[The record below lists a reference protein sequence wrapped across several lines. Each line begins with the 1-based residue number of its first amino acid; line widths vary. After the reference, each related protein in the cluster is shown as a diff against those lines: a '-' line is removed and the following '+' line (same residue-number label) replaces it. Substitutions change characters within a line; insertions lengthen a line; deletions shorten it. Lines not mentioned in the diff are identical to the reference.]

1 MSNWMIDQDI
11 LDNLNVSG
19 HEVPEDILKWLKD
32 VSLDA
37 KEKGVDY
44 RNKLAGQISEE
55 YEIKQKN
62 EEFEN
67 WLGNCATT
75 GNVYQS
81 WREMVVLNQNV
92 PIMLQ
97 NLWVNYQKKYEF
109 NPLHTHSGFVS
120 FVIFMSI
127 PYDLQD
133 EEDRYKHA
141 NNRTAS
147 KFAFYSPDHKHP
159 GGIYTASLNVDKS
172 YVGKMIMFKSTQTH
186 GVNPF
191 YTSDDYRITISG
203 NLVFKVTN

>member
-1 MSNWMIDQDI
+1 MTDQDN
-11 LDNLNVSG
+11 LNKLNVSG
-19 HEVPEDILKWLKD
+19 HQVPEDIFQWLKD

-37 KEKGVDY
+37 KKNGKDFRGE
-44 RNKLAGQISEE
+44 LAGQLSEE
-55 YEIKQKN
+55 YEIKERT
-62 EEFEN
+62 EEFET
-67 WLGNCATT
+67 WLANCSIT

-81 WREMVVLNQNV
+81 WKKMVVLNENA

-147 KFAFYSPDHKHP
+147 KFAFISPDHRYP
-159 GGIYTASLNVDKS
+159 GGIHTASLNVDKT
-172 YVGKMIMFKSTQTH
+172 YLGKIIMFKSTQTH

>member
-1 MSNWMIDQDI
+1 MSNWMTDQDN
-11 LDNLNVSG
+11 LNKLNVSG
-19 HEVPEDILKWLKD
+19 HEVPEDIFQWLKD

-37 KEKGVDY
+37 KKNGKDF
-44 RNKLAGQISEE
+44 RGKLAGQLSEE
-55 YEIKQKN
+55 YEIKGRT
-62 EEFEN
+62 EEFET
-67 WLGNCATT
+67 WLANCSTT

-81 WREMVVLNQNV
+81 WKTMVVLNENA

-133 EEDRYKHA
+133 EEDMFKES
-141 NNRTAS
+141 NNKQAS
-147 KFAFYSPDHKHP
+147 KFGFFSPDHRHP
-159 GGIYTASLNVDKS
+159 GGIDMVSLNVDKS
-172 YVGKMIMFKSTQTH
+172 YVGKMIMFKASQVH
-186 GVNPF
+186 GVYPF
-191 YTSDDYRITISG
+191 YTSNDYRITVSG